1 MFIIDQVQENLYC
14 LSSLKT
20 GSMVWVDAHNGMN
33 VVRLCYEKADII
45 LCDAERQSQGA
56 TYAIPILYP
65 CPNRVANG
73 FFVFEKQ
80 KVFMPMHGVV
90 RCAVCKI
97 VSCNQSETA
106 ASITGV
112 FDFSKESLLF
122 EKFPYLS
129 DLTVRITLTEHSVRW
144 NYWIHN
150 KGDKTLP
157 YSFALHPFFLQRGET
172 RIRTSAGNVMQMTQD
187 KLPTGEIVAVKGTK
201 KDLSQW
207 ISPQKIQLDDVF
219 CAEQNPKASIFYCDD
234 KIRVDLNTSDEF
246 KRLVVYTPPNKCWFC
261 LENQTSSTDC
271 HNLHEKGFRE
281 AAHLQTVL
289 PHSEKA
295 GFIQFDF
302 KRERIK

>member
-1 MFIIDQVQENLYC
+1 MPRGVQFALAIYGQKIQQAVNEYMKRHITVAISDCCCGDCALPHAYQQCVDMMSHALYLNENVIIVQ
-14 LSSLKT
+14 SD
-20 GSMVWVDAHNGMN
+20 VIQ
-33 VVRLCYEKADII
+33 R
-45 LCDAERQSQGA
+45 
-56 TYAIPILYP
+56 
-65 CPNRVANG
+65 
-73 FFVFEKQ
+73 
-80 KVFMPMHGVV
+80 
-90 RCAVCKI
+90 KI
-97 VSCNQSETA
+97 EA
-106 ASITGV
+106 A
-112 FDFSKESLLF
+112 
-122 EKFPYLS
+122 
-129 DLTVRITLTEHSVRW
+129 
-144 NYWIHN
+144 
-150 KGDKTLP
+150 

-246 KRLVVYTPPNKCWFC
+246 KRLVVYTPPNKSWFC